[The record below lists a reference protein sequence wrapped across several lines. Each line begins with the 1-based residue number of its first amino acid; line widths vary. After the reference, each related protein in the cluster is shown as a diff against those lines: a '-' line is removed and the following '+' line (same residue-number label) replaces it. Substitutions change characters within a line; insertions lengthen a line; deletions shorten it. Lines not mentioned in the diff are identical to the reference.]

1 MRKIQAYI
9 EEVLVEM
16 KKVNWPKRKELV
28 NSSVITLMATV
39 ALSLFIF
46 GSDRVITQVL
56 DIIYSF

>member
-1 MRKIQAYI
+1 MKKIQAYL
-9 EEVLVEM
+9 EEVFAEM
-16 KKVNWPKRKELV
+16 KKVNWPKCKELV

-46 GSDRVITQVL
+46 GADRVIIKIL